1 MKMTK
6 TIKKVKISSIYTI
19 FGKMWQQVAGVI
31 IIWLLVNKLSVGE
44 FGIYNLLLGTSAF
57 LSIVTSFGI
66 IPAVERYLPE
76 FFQKG
81 EIGKYSWTIK
91 LVFTFRIC
99 AAIISISVILIFFD
113 WIGPFFSLQAELFQ
127 RSLEAMFLHQYAVYA
142 FSVYLFLRLI
152 FLFVFLYLGY
162 GLFQVLLIDL
172 FTHFVLFALYY
183 YCHTINYYEK
193 YKRFFSIQGKKQK
206 PPDHKVGA

>member
-1 MKMTK
+1 MTK

-81 EIGKYSWTIK
+81 ECCYQHLG
-91 LVFTFRIC
+91 
-99 AAIISISVILIFFD
+99 ILEIF
-113 WIGPFFSLQAELFQ
+113 S
-127 RSLEAMFLHQYAVYA
+127 
-142 FSVYLFLRLI
+142 YLR
-152 FLFVFLYLGY
+152 
-162 GLFQVLLIDL
+162 
-172 FTHFVLFALYY
+172 
-183 YCHTINYYEK
+183 
-193 YKRFFSIQGKKQK
+193 
-206 PPDHKVGA
+206 